1 MSMDNFVCGTVLYET
16 GFLILW
22 VATILRE
29 EEDKGLSGQPA
40 IYGTRENQ
48 WRSGSASD
56 SNAKG
61 SGFEPRQGK
70 GFSSS
75 YETPEILGAGD
86 FHVLRMR
93 R

>member
-1 MSMDNFVCGTVLYET
+1 VLSIFTVTNL
-16 GFLILW
+16 
-22 VATILRE
+22 
-29 EEDKGLSGQPA
+29 
-40 IYGTRENQ
+40 ENQ
-48 WRSGSASD
+48 WRSDSASD

-61 SGFEPRQGK
+61 SGFESRQGQ

-86 FHVLRMR
+86 SHVLRMR

>member
-1 MSMDNFVCGTVLYET
+1 MLNP
-16 GFLILW
+16 INR
-22 VATILRE
+22 VAYPSAHRYHKNNAEKI
-29 EEDKGLSGQPA
+29 A
-40 IYGTRENQ
+40 ENQ

-61 SGFEPRQGK
+61 SGFEPRKGQ

-75 YETPEILGAGD
+75 YEMPEILGAGD
-86 FHVLRMR
+86 SHVLRMR

>member
-1 MSMDNFVCGTVLYET
+1 MECLAYLE
-16 GFLILW
+16 
-22 VATILRE
+22 
-29 EEDKGLSGQPA
+29 KGSS
-40 IYGTRENQ
+40 RENQ
-48 WRSGSASD
+48 WRSGNVSH

-61 SGFEPRQGK
+61 SGFEPRQGQ

-86 FHVLRMR
+86 SHVLRMR